1 MPETQKFHK
10 KYKFCRMSMTYF
22 DFWGRISPWKYLCI
36 PIRFEPVSAHSVL
49 FQQISLVSN
58 FKVFCKKKELWIYLP
73 VQITLIEY
81 DFNSFL

>member
-1 MPETQKFHK
+1 
-10 KYKFCRMSMTYF
+10 MTYF

-58 FKVFCKKKELWIYLP
+58 FKVFCKKKETMDLFASSDYTYR
-73 VQITLIEY
+73 V
-81 DFNSFL
+81 